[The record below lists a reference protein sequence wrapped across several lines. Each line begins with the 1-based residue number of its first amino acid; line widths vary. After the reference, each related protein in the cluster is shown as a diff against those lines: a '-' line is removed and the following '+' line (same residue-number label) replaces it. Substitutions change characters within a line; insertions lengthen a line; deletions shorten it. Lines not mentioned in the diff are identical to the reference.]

1 MIRVRP
7 RADLGSAT
15 FAVVGSFVV
24 VLIAVFGCSNAT
36 PTEEVKYPEIVKIIE
51 ETGLPDELDEITTD
65 SARFRTV
72 AEWVFEVLPKD
83 GPHDRLRDYA
93 EMDYDIDEMLEDAES
108 GGSFQC
114 NDRATIIARTMVSL
128 GYRGR
133 QVPLQSR
140 AGEGHMLAEA
150 WLPDLAMWMTI
161 DPMSEQYFLIDG
173 EPASALKLRDYVR
186 AGRRRDVDVSDGPPF
201 SEIAHYFAH
210 ARMALTAEERVP
222 NITPAQS
229 VQFRTDDE
237 CLVQFRSGHWYEW
250 PIEQ

>member
-1 MIRVRP
+1 MVGN
-7 RADLGSAT
+7 AAFVLVLCTT
-15 FAVVGSFVV
+15 F
-24 VLIAVFGCSNAT
+24 VFASGCSDRTQADYA
-36 PTEEVKYPEIVKIIE
+36 KYPALAEVVQE
-51 ETGLPDELDEITTD
+51 VELAERIDDILTD

-83 GPHDRLRDYA
+83 GPNDRLRDYG
-93 EMDYDIDEMLEDAES
+93 ETDYDFEEMLEDAES

-140 AGEGHMLAEA
+140 AGDGHMLAEA
-150 WLPDLAMWMTI
+150 WLPDLETWMVY

-186 AGRRRDVDVSDGPPF
+186 AGRRRDVDVSSGPPF
-201 SEIAHYFAH
+201 SEIAPFFAH

-222 NITPAQS
+222 NITPAQA
-229 VQFRTDDE
+229 VQFRTDDD